1 MFFLAKGAT
10 ISWRSKK
17 QTIVASSA
25 MEVEFIGCYKAT
37 SQAKWLK
44 NFVFGLKVVNFVE
57 RRLKIFFRV
66 NLPMSQKLT
75 NMRTIFLFSQSCSL
89 GSSTEPLPSDQT
101 MQELSK
107 EMLVVA
113 GYGICYLG
121 E

>member
-57 RRLKIFFRV
+57 RRLKIFCD
-66 NLPMSQKLT
+66 NSAA
-75 NMRTIFLFSQSCSL
+75 IFFLKNNKSESQSRHI
-89 GSSTEPLPSDQT
+89 DI
-101 MQELSK
+101 K
-107 EMLVVA
+107 FLVVEKT
-113 GYGICYLG
+113 LR
-121 E
+121 EN

>member
-57 RRLKIFFRV
+57 RRLKIFCD
-66 NLPMSQKLT
+66 NSAA
-75 NMRTIFLFSQSCSL
+75 IFFLKNNKSGSQSRHI
-89 GSSTEPLPSDQT
+89 DI
-101 MQELSK
+101 K
-107 EMLVVA
+107 FLVVEKT
-113 GYGICYLG
+113 LR
-121 E
+121 EN